1 MLIQYSVEC
10 AGIEITV
17 PFVVA
22 TVVAVWLVVNE
33 LISILENLKDSGV
46 KIPPFLMPLM
56 KYINRKVEDKAK
68 LPEETQEV
76 TGE

>member
-1 MLIQYSVEC
+1 MSEC
-10 AGIEITV
+10 AGIEIAV

-68 LPEETQEV
+68 LIETEQEE
-76 TGE
+76 